1 MKNELL
7 EKIASDQSNPCVTVS
22 LKTHRTFP
30 DCEKDEIRLKN
41 LFKEA
46 SERLIN
52 EFDKKEVSGIL
63 SKMDEILE
71 TYDYRHSLD
80 SLHIFLSAETSEIV
94 KSPWPVN
101 QNKVHISDGFAVKPL
116 IIMNDRVAD
125 YMILLLSKSGA
136 RLYKANNDKV
146 IEEIENEAFPLTDN
160 PYFVNK
166 AEASN
171 STKMDSMMLEYFNQI
186 DKEIVKV
193 YRETNLNCLV
203 VSTEDNFVKLKKVA
217 DVPSIYIGTAAINYN
232 DDSVHT
238 IAKSAWEVIQA
249 NQKSERTKAIEEMQQ
264 AVSQSKVLTD
274 LGEIYRAAKAGKG
287 ELLIVHNDY
296 LQPVKMTGEDSFE
309 LIDDVTIHGAIDDIN
324 SVIAKEVISKKGRVV
339 FTNQDEIKTLGK
351 IALKTRF

>member
-146 IEEIENEAFPLTDN
+146 IEEIENEAFPSTDN